1 MKGLTMSF
9 EWLYLYA
16 LPFMAILTT
25 IVFFHELGHYLAARY
40 NGVKVDVFSI
50 GFGPEIFGFTGRAG
64 TRWKFCLLPL
74 GGYVKM
80 ASDMNAASQPDMQKI
95 TVMTEEEKAGSLF
108 HKTVW
113 QRIQISAAGPIA
125 NYIFAIVVLGGLYA
139 TSGQRVPVDEAKIGH
154 VIAESA
160 AEQAGLKMDD
170 QVIQIGDQK
179 IETFEDMRQIVMGH
193 PGEKLN
199 LLVRRGDQQ
208 LALALTPKPQELIN
222 EKGEK
227 TTVGM
232 LGVGVGMTKVR
243 RNVFMA
249 GIYAAQDAFDVT
261 WSALKGIGQ
270 MIAGKHSTDGLSGP
284 IGIAQMTGK
293 IATTDVSTFLWFMAF
308 LSINL
313 GLINFMPV
321 PMLDGGHLL
330 FYFIEAVRGKPL
342 SEKAQEY
349 GFRLGFI
356 LVLCLMLL
364 STWNDLVRL
373 EVIQSI
379 KGWVSFASTNK

>member
-1 MKGLTMSF
+1 MSF

-40 NGVKVDVFSI
+40 NDVKVDVFSI
-50 GFGPEIFGFTGRAG
+50 GFGPELFGFTSRTG

-95 TVMTEEEKAGSLF
+95 NEMTEEEKAGSLF

-139 TSGQRVPVDEAKIGH
+139 TSGQRVPVEEAKIGH
-154 VIAESA
+154 IAADSA
-160 AEQAGLKMDD
+160 AEIAGLKMDD
-170 QVIQIGDQK
+170 QVIQINEQK
-179 IETFEDMRQIVMGH
+179 VKSFEDMRQIIKVH
-193 PGEKLN
+193 PGEALK
-199 LLVRRGDQQ
+199 LLVVRGDQQ
-208 LALALTPKPQELIN
+208 LSLTLTPQAQESIDK
-222 EKGEK
+222 EGKK
-227 TTVGM
+227 TVIGV

-243 RNVFMA
+243 RSLFTA
-249 GIYAAQDAFDVT
+249 GVYAVQDTLDVT
-261 WSALKGIGQ
+261 WATIKGIGQ
-270 MIAGKHSTDGLSGP
+270 MIGGQRSTDGLSGP

-293 IATTDVSTFLWFMAF
+293 IATTDISTFLWFMAF

-342 SEKAQEY
+342 TEKAQEY
-349 GFRLGFI
+349 GFRLGFA

-379 KGWVSFASTNK
+379 KNWMSFAFTNK